1 MNPEQIRDA
10 AIAALEDIKARDI
23 EILDVRDLTS
33 MFDWVLIASADSS
46 RQTRALA
53 SHVLDKAR
61 ELGAR
66 TSRVEGEGSGE
77 WILVDLG
84 SVVVHVMQPTVR
96 EFYNLSEL
104 WGGRG
109 LPTRNPSSFGRA
121 FAMRHADAGSSS
133 AAH

>member
-1 MNPEQIRDA
+1 MNPELIRDA

-33 MFDWVLIASADSS
+33 LFDWVVIASADSS

-53 SHVLDKAR
+53 FHVRDKAK
-61 ELGAR
+61 EHGA
-66 TSRVEGEGSGE
+66 SANRVEGEGSGE

-84 SVVVHVMQPTVR
+84 SVVVHIMQPTVR

-104 WGGRG
+104 WGGRS
-109 LPTRNPSSFGRA
+109 LPMRNPSLGRV
-121 FAMRHADAGSSS
+121 FPMRHHLGSGSSAS
-133 AAH
+133 L

>member
-1 MNPEQIRDA
+1 MDPELIRDA

-33 MFDWVLIASADSS
+33 LFDWVVIASADSS

-53 SHVLDKAR
+53 FHVRDKAK
-61 ELGAR
+61 EQGA
-66 TSRVEGEGSGE
+66 TANRVEGEGSGE

-109 LPTRNPSSFGRA
+109 LPMRNPSLGRV
-121 FAMRHADAGSSS
+121 FPMRHNLAPGNS
-133 AAH
+133 ASL